1 MSQDQNNSST
11 AGEDRKD
18 DWRGQDQGYRGRENR
33 QGHPA
38 DDFDDNADLPSLN
51 RKRGGNKLIT
61 AAGYAFMGL
70 LAVAATVAVMRNPA
84 PPVKKGEDTK
94 VSNRLP
100 ALIVPA
106 PPEPPTTL
114 APKTEVVQA
123 DKEDDIW
130 KRKMAGNLVA
140 QGGSSGSG
148 SGGGARAAGPT
159 GRQQAE
165 QERMAQLM
173 GQGGGLGMGQGAGTG
188 FIGPDGNPIE
198 EGGMVTSAAHQ
209 NALGQRLK
217 PTITEAVSAT
227 VLPRRDYL
235 LAKGSTLDCALE
247 TAIDSSVPGMTTCR
261 LTRDVY
267 SDNGRVLL
275 LDRGTQLV
283 GEYAGSLQRGQA
295 RMFLLWTRAKTPAGV
310 VVNLNSPST
319 DSLGRSGI
327 SGYVDNH
334 FWERFGA
341 AIMTSFLKDTVNI
354 IANNRTKKP
363 GNGGDQTNIY
373 TGTVQSGEQIVGAM
387 LKEQASIPSTLI
399 VNQGQHIQVLM
410 ARDLD
415 FSDVYG
421 LRAVQ

>member
-1 MSQDQNNSST
+1 MTSS
-11 AGEDRKD
+11 
-18 DWRGQDQGYRGRENR
+18 
-33 QGHPA
+33 
-38 DDFDDNADLPSLN
+38 
-51 RKRGGNKLIT
+51 
-61 AAGYAFMGL
+61 
-70 LAVAATVAVMRNPA
+70 
-84 PPVKKGEDTK
+84 
-94 VSNRLP
+94 
-100 ALIVPA
+100 
-106 PPEPPTTL
+106 
-114 APKTEVVQA
+114 
-123 DKEDDIW
+123 
-130 KRKMAGNLVA
+130 
-140 QGGSSGSG
+140 
-148 SGGGARAAGPT
+148 ARA
-159 GRQQAE
+159 
-165 QERMAQLM
+165 
-173 GQGGGLGMGQGAGTG
+173 
-188 FIGPDGNPIE
+188 D
-198 EGGMVTSAAHQ
+198 S
-209 NALGQRLK
+209 LGQRLK
-217 PTITEAVSAT
+217 PTVTEAVSAT

-235 LAKGSTLDCALE
+235 LAKGATLDCALE

-310 VVNLNSPST
+310 VVSLNSPST

-354 IANNRTKKP
+354 VANNRTKKP
-363 GNGGDQTNIY
+363 GDGGDQTNIY
-373 TGTVQSGEQIVGAM
+373 SGTVQSGEQIVSAM
-387 LKEQASIPSTLI
+387 LREQSAIPSTLI

-421 LRAVQ
+421 LRAVH